1 VGSSP
6 THRNQIHLATLD
18 KGLNRSMNKTFSILT
33 LLFIAGCAQVGPVE
47 ITDTDT
53 IWTVGI
59 AFIIAVLVFV
69 IKGYIEYLFAK
80 RLERYKKQ
88 LEKDIRSGK
97 RMM

>member
-1 VGSSP
+1 MKKLIP
-6 THRNQIHLATLD
+6 ILAL
-18 KGLNRSMNKTFSILT
+18 GLL
-33 LLFIAGCAQVGPVE
+33 AGCAQVGPVE

-53 IWTVGI
+53 IWTVGS
-59 AFIIAVLVFV
+59 AFVIAVLVFV

-88 LEKDIRSGK
+88 LEKDIRSGR